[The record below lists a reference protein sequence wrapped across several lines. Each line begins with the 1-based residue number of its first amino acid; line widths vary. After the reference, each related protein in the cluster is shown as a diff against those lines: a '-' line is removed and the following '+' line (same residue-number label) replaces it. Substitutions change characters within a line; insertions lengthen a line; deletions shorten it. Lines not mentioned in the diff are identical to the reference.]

1 MDSQTVITVLVWSF
15 CVTGAALI
23 ATLVWLAKGV
33 FGKLQSIEHASS
45 SQFKQ
50 FGQQLSSLKD
60 LLTDD
65 MHRHDLRIT
74 RLEEW
79 RLSREHERENERL
92 RTLNND

>member
-1 MDSQTVITVLVWSF
+1 MMDTPIITTVLVWAF

-33 FGKLQSIEHASS
+33 FGKLQNIESASVG
-45 SQFKQ
+45 QFQK
-50 FGQQLSSLKD
+50 FGQQLSALKD

-79 RLSREHERENERL
+79 RIAHDNK
-92 RTLNND
+92 TANHGDD